1 VVGAPLVVVVAF
13 ILLASKDL
21 ALPIAAMALALLGLS
36 YAALPWLLI
45 RFYQGRNVRRTL
57 EARDARP
64 GWLETLPMPI
74 LVRSR
79 RYDQKFWEELQ
90 GKKSPRSNEE
100 NLKALGY

>member
-1 VVGAPLVVVVAF
+1 
-13 ILLASKDL
+13 
-21 ALPIAAMALALLGLS
+21 
-36 YAALPWLLI
+36 
-45 RFYQGRNVRRTL
+45 
-57 EARDARP
+57 
-64 GWLETLPMPI
+64 MPI